1 MRQIILDTETTGL
14 SPQQG
19 HRVIEIGCVEMIN
32 RRLTGRSFHAYIQPN
47 REVDVGAMNV
57 HGITNEFLKGKPLFA
72 DICGAFKQFIDQAE
86 LIIHNAP
93 FDVGFLSS
101 EFGRLKDPWEDFE
114 DYFSIIDT
122 LALARQ
128 KHPGQR
134 NNLDALCKR
143 YEVDNQH
150 RDKHGALLDAEI
162 LAKVYLRM
170 TGGQEDLMLEEPI
183 SQSVVET
190 KACIIEQPVVT
201 IEVPLLLATEAEQQI
216 HQKFLDEIINK
227 S

>member
-19 HRVIEIGCVEMIN
+19 HRIIEIGCLEMID
-32 RRLTGRSFHAYIQPN
+32 RCLTGRSFHHYIQPN

-57 HGITNEFLKGKPLFA
+57 HGITNEFLKGKPLFS
-72 DICGAFKQFIDQAE
+72 DIFAEFKCFIKEAE

-93 FDVGFLSS
+93 FDIGFLSS
-101 EFGRLKDPWEDFE
+101 EFARLSDPWENFE
-114 DYFSIIDT
+114 DHFSIIDT
-122 LALARQ
+122 LVLARK

-143 YEVDNQH
+143 YGVDNEH

-162 LAKVYLRM
+162 LAKVYLLM
-170 TGGQEDLMLEEPI
+170 TGGQEALSLEEPLVQNTAKI
-183 SQSVVET
+183 KES
-190 KACIIEQPVVT
+190 IIEKPVFT
-201 IEVPLLLATEAEQQI
+201 IDVPVIFATEGECKI
-216 HQKFLDEIINK
+216 HEKFLKEIIKN
-227 S
+227 